1 MRKEKGTLMG
11 RAYAMEL
18 YVVCT
23 NCSALGIADKMKV
36 MQLLES
42 ALDADT
48 GAAKAALAGPHYHS
62 GDLTDLAAVA
72 AQTARDILGP
82 AAPNPPNIDTRFE
95 WDDVWNDL
103 GGGNHDGRLK
113 GERDYGSGYED
124 WTYSVSYNSGA
135 YEGQVWLTVVSQP
148 G

>member
-1 MRKEKGTLMG
+1 MRKEKGPLMG
-11 RAYAMEL
+11 RTYAMEL

-48 GAAKAALAGPHYHS
+48 GAAKAALAGTHYHS
-62 GDLTDLAAVA
+62 GDLTNLAPVA

-95 WDDVWNDL
+95 WDGTWTNQ
-103 GGGNHDGRLK
+103 GGGNHDGKFK
-113 GERDYGSGYED
+113 GEWDEGSGYED
-124 WTYSVSYNSGA
+124 WTYCEEYGEGC
-135 YEGQVWLTVVSQP
+135 YEGQVWLRVVSQP